1 MSKKKKSSEANI
13 ATIKVRS
20 QTQEYLNILASL
32 RNMTVIDLVEEL
44 LNEPLK
50 QQLKLYLK
58 EKYDEIETDGSQ

>member
-1 MSKKKKSSEANI
+1 MSKKKKSSGANI

-20 QTQEYLNILASL
+20 KTQEYLNILASM

-44 LNEPLK
+44 LGEPLK

-58 EKYDEIETDGSQ
+58 EKYDEIETDGS